1 MNSEVTKYLSEIGK
15 KGGATTGKAK
25 ARPRSHYV
33 AAAKKRWFNH
43 RLKLRNAKGLASV
56 TDYT

>member
-1 MNSEVTKYLSEIGK
+1 MNSEVAKYLSEIGK

-33 AAAKKRWFNH
+33 SAAKKRWLNH
-43 RLKLRNAKGLASV
+43 RLKLRNTKGLASV
-56 TDYT
+56 PNYT